1 MNVITDVTEA
11 TLMTVKDN
19 TLYLINAPYGA
30 TANTYFS
37 IDTKTGNETKNLI
50 DQPVDSPCGIAVNP
64 FTGNIYI
71 SSYNMVGGWPS
82 YTTDGYVN
90 EYSANGKFTNKYN
103 VGVGPCGLTFL
114 LK

>member
-1 MNVITDVTEA
+1 MCIRDRYTGIEMNPVRTQFLVQIFNQHISFFGSDMSGGC
-11 TLMTVKDN
+11 L
-19 TLYLINAPYGA
+19 LY
-30 TANTYFS
+30 T
-37 IDTKTGNETKNLI
+37 
-50 DQPVDSPCGIAVNP
+50 
-64 FTGNIYI
+64 
-71 SSYNMVGGWPS
+71 SYNMVGGWPS

>member
-1 MNVITDVTEA
+1 M
-11 TLMTVKDN
+11 K
-19 TLYLINAPYGA
+19 
-30 TANTYFS
+30 
-37 IDTKTGNETKNLI
+37 TKNLI

-103 VGVGPCGLTFL
+103 VGVGPCGLNLLTEIIKIWFCFSSTFDEGSKTTIISL
-114 LK
+114 IN